1 MATIKASHTVV
12 PNQPT
17 PKGRLWLSNSDNS
30 TRKAHSPVIYIY
42 KAKHNIEYNIERMK
56 ESLSKTL
63 VYFYPVAGRLS
74 LSESGRMEVDC
85 NAKGVTLIEA
95 ETAKTLADFGD
106 FSPSDS
112 IKEELVPAIDYH
124 SQPIQEIPLLFV
136 QLTRFKGDQQ
146 QQHGL
151 AIGMAYSHPV
161 ADGLAWT
168 RFVNT
173 WATVNRGDSLDVNE
187 MPFLDR
193 TILKFPTWSSS
204 LSLLS
209 PPPLSHSDHPELK
222 PLPLI
227 LGRSD
232 STEEQ
237 NKKTTASVLKLTSKQ
252 VEMLKKKAND
262 QGSTPC
268 TRFEA
273 VAAHIWRCAC
283 KARGQHHK
291 QPTIVRFNGDIRNR
305 LIPPL
310 PRNYFGNALVATV
323 TPECYVGEITSRPLS
338 YAARKLREA
347 IALLRDEYIRSQLEA
362 VFGEEQLKCIRAFFL
377 GQGEGRSEPF
387 GGNPNLQITSWINF
401 PVDSTDFGWGKPVY
415 FGLGYVCALDRGI
428 IVRDPQDDGSLIVIM
443 HFQIAHMQL
452 FKKLFYE
459 DIFTSRL

>member
-1 MATIKASHTVV
+1 MVTIKTSHTVV

-30 TRKAHSPVIYIY
+30 TRPAHTPVIYIY
-42 KAKHNIEYNIERMK
+42 KAQLNIEYDIERMRD
-56 ESLSKTL
+56 SLSKVL
-63 VYFYPVAGRLS
+63 VYYYPVAGRLS
-74 LSESGRMEVDC
+74 LAESGRMEVDC

-95 ETAKTLADFGD
+95 ATAKTFADFGD

-136 QLTRFKGDQQ
+136 QLTRFQGDQQ
-146 QQHGL
+146 QGL
-151 AIGMAYSHPV
+151 AIGVAFSHPV
-161 ADGLAWT
+161 ADGSAWIH
-168 RFVNT
+168 FMNT
-173 WATVNRGDSLDVNE
+173 WAMVNRGDMLDLNE

-193 TILKFPTWSSS
+193 TILKFPPSS
-204 LSLLS
+204 LQS
-209 PPPLSHSDHPELK
+209 PPPPHFDHPELK

-227 LGRSD
+227 LGKSD

-237 NKKTTASVLKLTSKQ
+237 NKKTAASMLKLTSKQ

-262 QGSTPC
+262 QLTKQGSRPFS
-268 TRFEA
+268 RFEA

-283 KARGQHHK
+283 KARELHHN
-291 QPTIVRFNGDIRNR
+291 QPTLARFNVDFRNR

-323 TPECYVGEITSRPLS
+323 TPECYVGEMTTRPLS
-338 YAARKLREA
+338 YAAQKMREA
-347 IALLRDEYIRSQLEA
+347 VALLTDEYIRSHLEV
-362 VFGEEQLKCIRAFFL
+362 VFGEEQLDCIKAFFL
-377 GQGEGRSEPF
+377 GQGEGRYAPF
-387 GGNPNLQITSWINF
+387 GGNPNLQITSWINMRAYE
-401 PVDSTDFGWGKPVY
+401 TDFGWGKPVY

-428 IVRDPQDDGSLIVIM
+428 IMRGPQDDGSVIVIM

-452 FKKLFYE
+452 LKKFFYE